1 MVSFSSS
8 NEDDEEEEEDEMDD
22 EADIKLSAAQTLMED
37 QQTLRRIERILYKQ
51 DEKWLS
57 ILSLSGN

>member
-51 DEKWLS
+51 DEK
-57 ILSLSGN
+57 